1 MLSLN
6 GTQIS
11 IMGIL
16 NVTPDSFSGDGIC
29 RNVDVAVEHA
39 FAMFNEGADIVDV
52 GGEST
57 RPGAGQVPVAEELAR
72 VIPVIEAIKLYTA
85 APVSIDTSKPEVMEA
100 AVNAGA
106 SMINDVCALRRPGA
120 LEIAARL
127 DVPICLMHM
136 QGAPADMQRRPHYTN
151 VVQEVCEFLSR
162 RVEATASAGVS
173 HSNIMIDP
181 GFGFGKSF
189 DHNVQ
194 LLHGLPAL
202 VEEVGY
208 PLVIGLS
215 RKSFVRRLV
224 GAAPTD
230 IRLSAHG
237 SAGLALFAASK
248 GASMLRVH
256 DVALTQ
262 SLLRKYQAL
271 PHCVEAPGKG
281 RMAI

>member
-39 FAMFNEGADIVDV
+39 VAMFNEGADIVDV

-136 QGAPADMQRRPHYTN
+136 QGAPADMQRRPHYIN

-189 DHNVQ
+189 NHNVQ

-262 SLLRKYQAL
+262 SLIRKCQAL
-271 PHCVEAPGKG
+271 PHCAEDTGKG
-281 RMAI
+281 RMPI